1 MSKIH
6 INLTMLKALIAIVEE
21 GGFSRG
27 ADRIGVSQSAVSH
40 AIRGLELAIGAPLI
54 ERQRGNMEL
63 TAMGQKVAEE
73 ARGVLQAIER
83 LRKLGQNRN
92 VCGTVRVGVVASI
105 ASRITPAALRD
116 LRRNFPDIR
125 LDIWDGTDQEVHEWV
140 RNGLIDIGIAGIC
153 DGLNAEH
160 FMEDKLL
167 LLVPHDHVLAGHET
181 VFLAELQDARFVVS
195 ATGCGPQI
203 DAMLEEAGVAIDVV
217 VRVREKETL
226 FSMVRSHVGLAMV
239 PELALPAIVEG
250 CVVRPLD
257 PPFSRKLFLMH
268 GDASLTS
275 SARAVADAF
284 RRASCSF
291 AFCSPDE
298 AIRDDA
304 RIEEKTA

>member
-40 AIRGLELAIGAPLI
+40 AIRGLEVAIGAPLI

-125 LDIWDGTDQEVHEWV
+125 LDIWDGTDQEVHEWA
-140 RNGLIDIGIAGIC
+140 RNDLIDIGIAGIC
-153 DGLNAEH
+153 DGLHAEH
-160 FMEDKLL
+160 FMEEKLL
-167 LLVPHDHVLAGHET
+167 LLVPEDHVLAGRET
-181 VFLAELQDARFVVS
+181 VLQADLQDARFVVP
-195 ATGCGPQI
+195 AMGCGPQI
-203 DAMLEEAGVAIDVV
+203 DRMLGDAGVAIDVV

-226 FSMVRSHVGLAMV
+226 FSMVRSHVGVAMV
-239 PELALPAIVEG
+239 PELALPTIVDG

-268 GDASLTS
+268 GDASLNS

-291 AFCSPDE
+291 AFCLPDE
-298 AIRDDA
+298 AIQDDA

>member
-92 VCGTVRVGVVASI
+92 VCGTVRIGVVASI
-105 ASRITPAALRD
+105 ASRITPVALRD

-203 DAMLEEAGVAIDVV
+203 DAMLGEAGVAIDVV

-239 PELALPAIVEG
+239 PELALPAIVDG

-268 GDASLTS
+268 GDASLNS

-298 AIRDDA
+298 AIQDDA

>member
-83 LRKLGQNRN
+83 LRKLGQSRN
-92 VCGTVRVGVVASI
+92 VSGTVRVGVVASI
-105 ASRITPAALRD
+105 ASRVTPVALRD

-125 LDIWDGTDQEVHEWV
+125 LDIWDGTDEEVHEWAK
-140 RNGLIDIGIAGIC
+140 NDLIDIGITGIC

-160 FMEDKLL
+160 FMEEKQL
-167 LLVPHDHVLAGHET
+167 LLVPEDHRLAGHET
-181 VFLAELQDARFVVS
+181 VFLAELQGVRFVVS
-195 ATGCGPQI
+195 AMGCGPQI
-203 DAMLEEAGVAIDVV
+203 DAMLGDAGVAIDVV

-226 FSMVRSHVGLAMV
+226 FSMVRSHVGVAMV
-239 PELALPAIVEG
+239 PELALPAIVDG

-268 GDASLTS
+268 GDASLNS
-275 SARAVADAF
+275 SVGVVADAF

-291 AFCSPDE
+291 AFCSVDE
-298 AIRDDA
+298 AIQGDA
-304 RIEEKTA
+304 RIEERMA

>member
-268 GDASLTS
+268 GDASLNS